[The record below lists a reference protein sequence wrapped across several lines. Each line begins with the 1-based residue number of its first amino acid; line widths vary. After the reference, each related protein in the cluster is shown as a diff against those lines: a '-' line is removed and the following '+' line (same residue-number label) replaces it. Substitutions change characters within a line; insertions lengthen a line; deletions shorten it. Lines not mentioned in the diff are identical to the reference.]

1 MVDATREAIRLA
13 RERQAAVVLIFHGSR
28 DSMHNTQVAE
38 IAKALGVSYAF
49 LEAAEPRYRG
59 GGLGVPIF
67 ITEGSDYRK
76 ALEVA
81 AVKAPPLLGWPGFV
95 DYLRGL
101 GADLYIFHGP
111 DAGGQIRHTGLPVV
125 FLYGE
130 PNIDSA
136 PCVTTAAPVVLTR
149 GVIYNEIARR
159 YSRCKTQLLP
169 PLAEQPGFIEYL
181 RRALPVVL
189 DLYAV
194 YQ

>member
-1 MVDATREAIRLA
+1 MRLQAI
-13 RERQAAVVLIFHGSR
+13 VLIFHGSR
-28 DSMHNTQVAE
+28 DPTHNAQAAE

-59 GGLGVPIF
+59 GGLGVPMF
-67 ITEGSDYRK
+67 IADGSDYRK

-95 DYLRGL
+95 EYLRGL

-111 DAGGQIRHTGLPVV
+111 DAEGQIRGTGLPVA
-125 FLYGE
+125 LLHGE
-130 PNIDSA
+130 PNVESA
-136 PCVTTAAPVVLTR
+136 PCVAAAAPVVLTR

-159 YSRCKTQLLP
+159 YGRCRTRLLP

-181 RRALPVVL
+181 RRALPAVL

-194 YQ
+194 HP